1 PLPEAVFW
9 LLLTGQVPSVEE
21 VEWLSTEWVR
31 RAELPYYLVNII
43 NSFPDNLHP
52 MAQLSAAVTLL
63 SRFSKFS
70 LAYNAGGVPK
80 SELWKPMYEDC
91 MNLIAKLPVIA
102 ALIYRNSYHNGTMEP
117 INANCDWS
125 KNYTRMLGIN
135 NDRKFIDYMRLY
147 LSIHSDHEGGNVSCH
162 TAYLVG
168 STLSDIYLSFS
179 AAVNGLAGPLH
190 GRANQEVVEWIRD
203 MKVVLGE
210 DNLNNES
217 ITKYCQKAIEEGVIP
232 GFGHA
237 ILRVTDPRYTIIR
250 KFAEE
255 NLPNNLAIDLIDKLN
270 IIISKILQEGKKAK
284 NPQPNVDCIS
294 GTVLNVFIFF
304 ELSNLI

>member
-1 PLPEAVFW
+1 
-9 LLLTGQVPSVEE
+9 
-21 VEWLSTEWVR
+21 
-31 RAELPYYLVNII
+31 
-43 NSFPDNLHP
+43 
-52 MAQLSAAVTLL
+52 
-63 SRFSKFS
+63 
-70 LAYNAGGVPK
+70 
-80 SELWKPMYEDC
+80 
-91 MNLIAKLPVIA
+91 
-102 ALIYRNSYHNGTMEP
+102 MEP

-203 MKVVLGE
+203 MTAVLGE
-210 DNLNNES
+210 NNLNDES

-237 ILRVTDPRYTIIR
+237 ILRITDPRYTIIR

-255 NLPNNLAIDLIDKLN
+255 NLPNNLAINMIDKLN
-270 IIISKILQEGKKAK
+270 IIVSKILQEGKKAK

-294 GTVLNVFIFF
+294 GTVLNVFLFLNVAIQ
-304 ELSNLI
+304 SN